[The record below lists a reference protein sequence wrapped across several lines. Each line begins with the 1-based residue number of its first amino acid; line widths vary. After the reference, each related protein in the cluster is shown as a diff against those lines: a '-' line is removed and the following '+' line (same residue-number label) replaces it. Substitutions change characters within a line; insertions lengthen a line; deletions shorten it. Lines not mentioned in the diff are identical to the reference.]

1 MTALRT
7 IERMMRA
14 AGPKFAL
21 AALAISA
28 CIFAQTQPVSENIS
42 TGQQPMAVAVN
53 ETTNKAYVVNH
64 NSNSIAVIDGKTRT
78 AIATIRTGAGP
89 ESIAVNPLT
98 NKVYVAN
105 AAESSVTVIDG
116 ATDTVAATVPTGS
129 NCNALAVN
137 PTTNRIYVANNFG
150 HSVTVIDGATNLAT
164 TFRVGQGPR
173 AIAVNPATTK
183 IYTANYGSKDAT
195 EIDGASN
202 ATTSVPTGKH
212 PWAIA
217 VDSRANMTYV
227 VNEDSASVSILDGA
241 TGATKN
247 VTVGDTPFAVAV
259 NPTTNRAY
267 VLTYIGNL
275 MTVIDGATGRVA
287 QTVPLATHPSAIA
300 VNPKTNQIYIANQS
314 TASVLVLDGR
324 TNAIS
329 ATVKAG
335 AIPYSMAVDAAADQ
349 VYVTN
354 FSSDNATVISAA
366 QEGAQSPDALPAAPR
381 FRVIA
386 LAERVAGD
394 HQKFVDAATL
404 YLNRLAA
411 ENGFAVDYITGTE
424 PINEDFLAQYKLFIQ
439 LNYPPY
445 RWAPAAKKAFV
456 DYITQGKGG
465 WIGFHHA
472 TLLGEFDGY
481 SMDPWFSEFLGGIR
495 FVNYLPAFAKATVK
509 IEDPSSPLAKGLP
522 PSFVIDKEEW
532 YTWSK
537 SPRPNV
543 HVLATV
549 DESSYVPDTTIKMGG
564 DHPVV
569 WSNSHY
575 KARNVYIFMG
585 HHGGLF
591 DNPYFVQLFRNAVF
605 WGAGQ

>member
-7 IERMMRA
+7 IERKM
-14 AGPKFAL
+14 GGTGVKFAL

-28 CIFAQTQPVSENIS
+28 CIFAQTQTVSENLG

-64 NSNSIAVIDGKTRT
+64 NSNSVAVIDGKTRT
-78 AIATIRTGAGP
+78 VIATIQTGAGP

-98 NKVYVAN
+98 NRVYVAN

-116 ATDTVAATVPTGS
+116 ATDTVAATVRTGS

-137 PTTNRIYVANNFG
+137 PATNRIYVANNFG
-150 HSVTVIDGATNLAT
+150 HSVTVIDGATNLAA

-173 AIAVNPATTK
+173 AIAVNPATNK

-217 VDSRANMTYV
+217 VDSRANKTYV
-227 VNEDSASVSILDGA
+227 VNEDSANVSILDGA

-259 NPTTNRAY
+259 NPTTNKAY
-267 VLTYIGNL
+267 VLAYLGNS
-275 MTVIDGATGRVA
+275 MTVIDGATGTVT
-287 QTVPLATHPSAIA
+287 QTVPLATHPSAIV
-300 VNPKTNQIYIANQS
+300 VNPKTNQIYIANQN
-314 TASVLVLDGR
+314 TASVLVLDGQ
-324 TNAIS
+324 TNAIT

-335 AIPYSMAVDAAADQ
+335 AIPYAMAVDAAANQ
-349 VYVTN
+349 VYVAN
-354 FSSDNATVISAA
+354 FTSGDATVICA
-366 QEGAQSPDALPAAPR
+366 GLPGVPR
-381 FRVIA
+381 FRVVA
-386 LAERVAGD
+386 LAERVSGD

-411 ENGFAVDYITGTE
+411 ENGFTVDYITGTE
-424 PINEDFLAQYKLFIQ
+424 PINEEFLARYKLFIQ

-495 FVNYLPAFAKATVK
+495 FVNYLPGFAKATVQ

-522 PSFVIDKEEW
+522 ASFVIDKEEW

-569 WSNSHY
+569 WSNPHY